1 MYRPYI
7 SIIVPVYDVGEYL
20 SRCIDSI
27 LNQSYN
33 DFELLL
39 VDDGS
44 HDNSGA
50 ICDEYAWKD
59 SRIRVFHK
67 KNGGVSSARNMGI
80 EHANGLW
87 CCFVDSDDWVEPTYL
102 ENFMI
107 TGWEDCQLLMQSF
120 NKFSLKTGKTEAIIL
135 PNCSFDGSD
144 RVVTF
149 LENFSGVHNG
159 LIWHRLFRLNIIK
172 EHKCRFPESISF
184 AEDGWFF
191 FDYMRYV
198 KQTKTSSKVGYN
210 YQIRPNSLTS
220 KGKKNPFKTYHDL
233 LEHYVSTLL
242 SYDVPEERKNR
253 YVNFVRKYA
262 CRLWSNWYIDVAL
275 SRHDKC
281 VFILKDLEELNCR
294 YNLFEVKEL
303 PFFYERM
310 QVWTM
315 VHSHGYFRI
324 IMLKISRKLKKYE
337 SAVYRRFPF

>member
-1 MYRPYI
+1 MVKY
-7 SIIVPVYDVGEYL
+7 SIIVPVYNVERYIN
-20 SRCIDSI
+20 RCVDSI
-27 LNQSYN
+27 LIQSFR

-44 HDNSGA
+44 SDDSGV
-50 ICDEYAWKD
+50 ICDEYARKD
-59 SRIRVFHK
+59 SRVKVFHK
-67 KNGGVSSARNMGI
+67 LNGGVSSARNVGL
-80 EHANGLW
+80 EHAIGEW
-87 CCFVDSDDWVEPTYL
+87 VCFVDSDDWVEPIYL
-102 ENFMI
+102 ENFIME
-107 TGWEDCQLLMQSF
+107 GMEGCQLLMQSF
-120 NKFSLKTGKTEAIIL
+120 NKYYIKSGKTETVVL
-135 PNCSFDGSD
+135 PNCSFYGPDK
-144 RVVTF
+144 VVAF
-149 LENFSGVHNG
+149 LEKFRGVHNG

-172 EHKCRFPESISF
+172 EHKCRFPEAISF

-191 FDYMRYV
+191 FEYMRYV

-242 SYDVPEERKNR
+242 SYDVPVERKNR

-294 YNLFEVKEL
+294 YSLFEVKDL

-310 QVWTM
+310 QVWIM
-315 VHSHGYFRI
+315 VHLHGVLRTT
-324 IMLKISRKLKKYE
+324 MLKPSLLLKKYE
-337 SAVYRRFPF
+337 LAIRRRFSK